1 MIRSTYEYVHS
12 VWKQRTGQYSFCG
25 IPVNDMTEDEL
36 RAALAFMVQYAGD
49 TQTRLFQAQ
58 EATA

>member
-12 VWKQRTGQYSFCG
+12 VWKQRSAQYSFCG
-25 IPVNDMTEDEL
+25 MRLDDMSEDEL